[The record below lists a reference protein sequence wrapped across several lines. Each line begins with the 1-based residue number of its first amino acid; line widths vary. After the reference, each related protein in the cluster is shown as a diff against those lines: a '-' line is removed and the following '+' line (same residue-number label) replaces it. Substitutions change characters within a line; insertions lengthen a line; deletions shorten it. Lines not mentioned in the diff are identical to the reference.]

1 MASKG
6 ANTSYNELYTFAF
19 FEIVTYF
26 TQYRPDVTTPHRLFI
41 RGRYH
46 PSCYVSESITKPC
59 RQSFT
64 VIRSTTSPVFPSRL
78 QNLCNPCARMWGRL
92 PVKIFK
98 KPLDQ
103 CGNVQGS
110 AVLFADF
117 LLVWKFV
124 GHFLRKCVIISLQ
137 AISANV
143 MSRQTYAHRW

>member
-6 ANTSYNELYTFAF
+6 ANTSYNELYTFAC

-26 TQYRPDVTTPHRLFI
+26 TQYRPDVTTPHRLCI

-117 LLVWKFV
+117 CLFGNLLVTFWESVLSFPCKQ
-124 GHFLRKCVIISLQ
+124 ISKRETGVQ
-137 AISANV
+137 SI
-143 MSRQTYAHRW
+143 AHRW